1 MPIYSIYSLIS
12 NYKVNANNYLER
24 DLNPRPSDLASDA
37 LPTEPSRS
45 LWPEWGI
52 ERSQVTLP
60 QLYALNIT
68 QLSFFTFIQH
78 TYNFITKLPRGSSK
92 YMNQREDSSPYR
104 CQYTQYIV

>member
-1 MPIYSIYSLIS
+1 MDQREDLLTIQMPIYSIYSLIS

-52 ERSQVTLP
+52 ERSQVTLL

-68 QLSFFTFIQH
+68 QPIILYIYKTYIQL
-78 TYNFITKLPRGSSK
+78 YN
-92 YMNQREDSSPYR
+92 
-104 CQYTQYIV
+104 